1 MLTDIVDMPQ
11 RSPTTN
17 LFRRSWAALRN
28 ALAAHRRRAQDQQL
42 LREMSARDLN
52 DLALGRGEIEHITGR
67 LHRP

>member
-1 MLTDIVDMPQ
+1 MLSDTVHIPQ
-11 RSPTTN
+11 RRSTTN
-17 LFRRSWAALRN
+17 LFRRTWVALRE
-28 ALAAHRRRAQDQQL
+28 AWAAHRRRAQDLQL